1 MGDSKKKQKIELVDS
16 KAISELLSHVVGESL
31 EGSDT
36 AVTEVTLETALSH
49 DEIANQISRA
59 RAQQSEQQ
67 VDLLRRASLGDVVAG
82 ITHQSRNIMTG
93 VLSFSQIACHRNS
106 DPKLEKLLE
115 NIHAESSRCVELMN
129 QILTLARSREV
140 HANNVHVRVLLA
152 ETISSACRL
161 AEPAM
166 VARQIRLE
174 NNVDDTSLE
183 VIGDGGALRDV
194 FLNLLRNATEA
205 TPEGGTI
212 RVSSTLGDETI
223 ALSFED
229 SGDGIAPDARDRV
242 FEPGFTTKGAGKGT
256 GLGLAV
262 SKQVAIEHKGDIN
275 VDESPLGGARFLVT
289 LLRAPSEDDEQ

>member
-1 MGDSKKKQKIELVDS
+1 
-16 KAISELLSHVVGESL
+16 
-31 EGSDT
+31 
-36 AVTEVTLETALSH
+36 VTLETSLSP
-49 DEIANQISRA
+49 EEVAAQIAQA
-59 RAQQSEQQ
+59 RTRQAELQ

-115 NIHAESSRCVELMN
+115 NIHKESSRCVELMN

-140 HANNVHVRVLLA
+140 HASNVYVRVLLA

-166 VARQIRLE
+166 DAREIRLE
-174 NNVDDTSLE
+174 NDISDTDLE
-183 VIGDGGALRDV
+183 VIGDGGALRDL

-205 TPEGGTI
+205 TPDGGSI
-212 RVSSTLGDETI
+212 RVSAEVVNETI
-223 ALSFED
+223 RLSFED
-229 SGDGIAPDARDRV
+229 SGEGIAPEARDKV
-242 FEPGFTTKGAGKGT
+242 FDPGFTTKGAGEGT

-262 SKQVAIEHKGDIN
+262 SKQVALEHKGDIV
-275 VDESPLGGARFLVT
+275 VDQSSLGGARFLVT
-289 LLRAPSEDDEQ
+289 LSKAPVQGESQ

>member
-1 MGDSKKKQKIELVDS
+1 MGDKTKKENIELVDS
-16 KAISELLSHVVGESL
+16 KTISELLSHLVGEALQAS
-31 EGSDT
+31 GT
-36 AVTEVTLETALSH
+36 AITEVTLESTLTQE
-49 DEIANQISRA
+49 EIETQISRA

-115 NIHAESSRCVELMN
+115 SIYAESTRCVELMN

-140 HANNVHVRVLLA
+140 HANNVHVRVLLG

-166 VARQIRLE
+166 VARQIRLD
-174 NNVDDTSLE
+174 NAVSDTDLE
-183 VIGDGGALRDV
+183 VIGDGGALRDL

-205 TPEGGTI
+205 TPEGGSI
-212 RVSSTLGDETI
+212 RVSSKLEDETI

-229 SGDGIAPDARDRV
+229 SGDGIAADARDRV
-242 FEPGFTTKGAGKGT
+242 FEAGFTTKGAGKGT

-262 SKQVAIEHKGDIN
+262 SKQVAIEHKGDIA

-289 LLRAPSEDDEQ
+289 LMRAPAQEEGQ